1 MYGWDGVGHMG
12 GMWLWW
18 IIGIVLIVAI
28 VWALANPTRARDS
41 DTGPTAEEIL
51 KRRYASGE
59 IDKDEYQQRL
69 RDLRQ

>member
-1 MYGWDGVGHMG
+1 MYHWNGFEHVGA
-12 GMWLWW
+12 MWLWW
-18 IIGIVLIVAI
+18 IIGVALIVVI
-28 VWALANPTRARDS
+28 VWAVVKSLTGRDG

-59 IDKDEYQQRL
+59 IDKEEYQQRL